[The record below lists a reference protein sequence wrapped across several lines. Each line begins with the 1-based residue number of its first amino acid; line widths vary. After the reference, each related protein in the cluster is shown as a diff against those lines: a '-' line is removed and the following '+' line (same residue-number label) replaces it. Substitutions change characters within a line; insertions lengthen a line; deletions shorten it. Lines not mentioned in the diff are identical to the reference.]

1 MSIKSGKKEDY
12 MANTSVMERVST
24 KEAAKELNIDIE
36 TLQFLLRKERIP
48 IGYAV
53 KKEKATRH
61 SYYIYR
67 GLLDSY
73 KRQLAGKEEV
83 K

>member
-1 MSIKSGKKEDY
+1 
-12 MANTSVMERVST
+12 MADTPVMERVTT
-24 KEAAKELNIDIE
+24 KEAARELNMDVE
-36 TLQFLLRKERIP
+36 TLQFLLRNDRIP

-67 GLLDSY
+67 GLLDTY
-73 KRQLAGKEEV
+73 KKQIAGN
-83 K
+83 

>member
-1 MSIKSGKKEDY
+1 MTD
-12 MANTSVMERVST
+12 TPVMERVTT
-24 KEAAKELNIDIE
+24 KEAARELNMDVE
-36 TLQFLLRKERIP
+36 TLQFLLRNDRIP

-67 GLLDSY
+67 GLLDTY
-73 KRQLAGKEEV
+73 KKQIAGN
-83 K
+83 

>member
-1 MSIKSGKKEDY
+1 
-12 MANTSVMERVST
+12 MADTPVMERVTT
-24 KEAAKELNIDIE
+24 KEAARELNMDVE
-36 TLQFLLRKERIP
+36 TLQFLLRNDRIP

-67 GLLDSY
+67 GLLDTY
-73 KRQLAGKEEV
+73 KKQIVGN
-83 K
+83 

>member
-1 MSIKSGKKEDY
+1 
-12 MANTSVMERVST
+12 MADTPVMERVTT
-24 KEAAKELNIDIE
+24 KEAARELNMDIE
-36 TLQFLLRKERIP
+36 TLQFLLRNNRIP

-67 GLLDSY
+67 GLLNTY
-73 KRQLAGKEEV
+73 KKQIEGN
-83 K
+83 

>member
-1 MSIKSGKKEDY
+1 
-12 MANTSVMERVST
+12 MADTSVMERVTT
-24 KEAAKELNIDIE
+24 KEAARELNMDVE
-36 TLQFLLRKERIP
+36 TLQFLLRNDRIP

-67 GLLDSY
+67 GLLDTY
-73 KRQLAGKEEV
+73 KKQIAGN
-83 K
+83 